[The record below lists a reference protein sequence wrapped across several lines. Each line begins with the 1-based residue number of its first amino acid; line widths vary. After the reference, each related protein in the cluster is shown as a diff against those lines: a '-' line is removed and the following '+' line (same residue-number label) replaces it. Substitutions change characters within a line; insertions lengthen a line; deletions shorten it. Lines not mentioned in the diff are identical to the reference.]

1 MKIYALRA
9 AILAGSITMAGAM
22 AAAPV
27 AAQEYVPEKVV
38 KSVSTAD
45 LRALVA
51 SLDHEEVKVIEE
63 EYIVIGRDEEG
74 LAYTL
79 FGTACDVGSVPGC
92 QGIMAQVRYDLPDS
106 VTHARLAKANLQ
118 NAALN
123 VWADYENETLGVT
136 RYVVIDYGVTMANLR
151 ENISVLL
158 SLAPGAVGTATGDE

>member
-1 MKIYALRA
+1 MKMHALRA
-9 AILAGSITMAGAM
+9 AILAGSLTMAGGM

-51 SLDHEEVKVIEE
+51 SLDHEELRVMEE
-63 EYIVIGRDEEG
+63 DYVVVAKDADG

-79 FGTACDVGSVPGC
+79 FGTACDVEPISGC
-92 QGIMAQVRYDLPDS
+92 QGIMAQVRYDLPDT
-106 VTHARLAKANLQ
+106 VTHARLAKANLE

-123 VWADYENETLGVT
+123 VWADFENETLGVT
-136 RYVVIDYGVTMANLR
+136 RYVVIDHGVTMANLR

-158 SLAPGAVGTATGDE
+158 SLAPGAVGTANGDE